1 MIYKKSIGEKIFDV
15 FTYIFLLML
24 TLLTLYPCLYVL
36 FASVSDPVLLYKGSK
51 ILLFPRGFGIGTYK
65 IVFEN
70 PMIWIS
76 YRNTLIYT
84 FLSTVVSMLL
94 TIMGSYVL
102 SRRYL
107 PGRNIMMI
115 IITFTMFFSGGLIP
129 IYLVVRSLNLL
140 DTIWA
145 MVFPGAINTFNL
157 IIMMS
162 YFRSI
167 PDSMEESARID
178 GANDFII
185 LFKIMVP
192 LALPVIAV
200 VGLYYIVGNWNSFMP
215 PLMYLNK
222 RELFPLQ
229 LILREIL
236 IGNDSTANTGI
247 MQTMGVNNSDY
258 QAYAENVRYGT
269 IVVATV
275 PILMV
280 YPFLQKYFVKGIMLG
295 AIKE

>member
-1 MIYKKSIGEKIFDV
+1 MIYKKPMGEKVFDV
-15 FTYIFLLML
+15 FNYLLL
-24 TLLTLYPCLYVL
+24 ALFSFLTLYPCLYVL
-36 FASVSDPVLLYKGSK
+36 FASVSDPVLIYRGSK
-51 ILLFPRGFGIGTYK
+51 ILLFPRGFGLGTYK
-65 IVFEN
+65 VVFDN

-76 YRNTLIYT
+76 YRNTIIYT
-84 FLSTVVSMLL
+84 GLGVLVSMLL
-94 TIMGSYVL
+94 TLMGAHVL

-107 PGRNIMMI
+107 PGRNAIMFI
-115 IITFTMFFSGGLIP
+115 IAFTMLFSGGMIP
-129 IYLVVRSLNLL
+129 GYLLVRSLNML
-140 DTIWA
+140 DTLWS

-167 PDSMEESARID
+167 PDSMEESAKID
-178 GANDFII
+178 GANDFLI

-200 VGLYYIVGNWNSFMP
+200 VSLYYIVGNWNSFIP
-215 PLMYLNK
+215 PLIYLNK

-236 IGNDSTANTGI
+236 IGNDMTAST
-247 MQTMGVNNSDY
+247 GVLQNAGAGGNDY
-258 QAYAENVRYGT
+258 QAYAENVRYAT
-269 IVVATV
+269 IVVATIPV
-275 PILMV
+275 LMV